1 MDIFEKTAD
10 AFGIPPEVATGTV
23 KTEIIGTQKLYAE
36 NCTALLEY
44 TRENIKLKFR
54 TGITDIE
61 GDGLEIK
68 TVLDG
73 NIVIFGKIKAVRFI

>member
-1 MDIFEKTAD
+1 MDIFEKTVD
-10 AFGIPPEVATGTV
+10 AFGIPPEVATGIV

-68 TVLDG
+68 TVSDG